1 MGVIGVLADGLPEA
15 GVVFLQFLL
24 VALLPRLQ
32 HLRFL
37 ENCTK
42 ISWWRPASGR
52 GFEGDQDTTHP
63 GRFRQIKPFLD
74 MLRWDYGGVSILK
87 PSGFSIDGYCL
98 VDWVDWPEVKATTQ
112 CPLHQSS
119 GLFGQQGAGEGGKKK
134 WRHVANSMPP
144 DVTGVPSGHPWLG
157 NSVSEMKIWM
167 GRYEK
172 IIPKKMGNGPAIHIQ
187 MGKTSSKWI
196 IHV

>member
-134 WRHVANSMPP
+134 VTPRGQLNATGCNWGTLRSSMAGKFRFRNE
-144 DVTGVPSGHPWLG
+144 DLNG
-157 NSVSEMKIWM
+157 KIW
-167 GRYEK
+167 EDH
-172 IIPKKMGNGPAIHIQ
+172 PKKNGEWSSNPYSNGKNIQ
-187 MGKTSSKWI
+187 
-196 IHV
+196 